1 MTSALEMTKMSEIII
16 PCLRCSANAKLRRCG
31 DGYRVVCPEC
41 GLKGARKCET
51 AHVGRGKAKQLAI
64 QKWNQMQCNI
74 VDAAIEARCWG
85 ILQPP
90 YGENLCVFIY
100 RGLTSTIRYDVDD
113 NLYIGEIVG
122 IKDAVGFHGR
132 TLNECLHSSEKA
144 VDKYLKMILEER

>member
-1 MTSALEMTKMSEIII
+1 MSEIII
-16 PCLRCSANAKLRRCG
+16 PCLRCSADAKLRRCG

-85 ILQPP
+85 DSATAIWRKLVRFHLQGA
-90 YGENLCVFIY
+90 Y
-100 RGLTSTIRYDVDD
+100 
-113 NLYIGEIVG
+113 
-122 IKDAVGFHGR
+122 
-132 TLNECLHSSEKA
+132 LNHQ
-144 VDKYLKMILEER
+144 V